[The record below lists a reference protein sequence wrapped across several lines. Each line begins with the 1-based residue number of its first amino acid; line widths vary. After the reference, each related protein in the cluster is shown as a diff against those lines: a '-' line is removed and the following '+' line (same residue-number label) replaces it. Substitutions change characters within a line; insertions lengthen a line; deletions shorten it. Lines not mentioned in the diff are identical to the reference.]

1 MRDCIR
7 TKTMREREKGNRWR
21 ERRCG
26 VGMRVARE
34 RENERTEKE
43 RLIVMS
49 MISKVR
55 ETQDGIL
62 QKSNIGQCL

>member
-1 MRDCIR
+1 M
-7 TKTMREREKGNRWR
+7 ER

-55 ETQDGIL
+55 KTQDGIL

>member
-7 TKTMREREKGNRWR
+7 TKTEKERKATDG
-21 ERRCG
+21 ERRRG

-34 RENERTEKE
+34 RKNERREKE
-43 RLIVMS
+43 RLTVMA